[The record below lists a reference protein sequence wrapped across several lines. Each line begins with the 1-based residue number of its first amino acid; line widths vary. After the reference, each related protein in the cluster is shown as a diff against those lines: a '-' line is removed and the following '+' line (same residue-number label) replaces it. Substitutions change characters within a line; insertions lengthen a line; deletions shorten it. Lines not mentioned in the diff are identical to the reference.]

1 MQTIVYSLYYTILSA
16 PIKILTHNKNYDTSK
31 LQKKDKIFLNNTFSM
46 EEYGDQ
52 VPCKD
57 CVLEQPANKIKDRYI
72 MHLIT
77 EILLYNYRSAP
88 HEISLLPWR
97 KM

>member
-1 MQTIVYSLYYTILSA
+1 M
-16 PIKILTHNKNYDTSK
+16 PIKILTHDKNYDTSK
-31 LQKKDKIFLNNTFSM
+31 IAKNDKIFLNNTFSM

-57 CVLEQPANKIKDRYI
+57 CVLEQPANKIKNRYI
-72 MHLIT
+72 LHLTT
-77 EILLYNYRSAP
+77 EILLYNYKSAP